1 MTGKKDSRPAA
12 RSLHQLIKRAA
23 QYAAHAYMGSVGK
36 SGLTQRQL
44 TVLAE
49 VDRSDG
55 TSQIALVKATGIDR
69 STLADMV
76 ARMMAQG
83 YLQRRRAKD
92 DGRTNSVRIT
102 PAGKKMLKSA
112 LPGADEAD
120 KLLTTKIAP
129 NLRKPFVEALT
140 GLAEEMDRLE
150 SETPE
155 KRKPR
160 IKSRKRT

>member
-1 MTGKKDSRPAA
+1 MTGKRENRPAT

-23 QYAAHAYMGSVGK
+23 QYAAQAYMGSVGK

-112 LPGADEAD
+112 LPGADETD
-120 KLLTTKIAP
+120 KTLLAKLSP
-129 NLRKPFVEALT
+129 NLRKPLTEALT
-140 GLAEEMDRLE
+140 ALADEMDRLE
-150 SETPE
+150 SQTSG
-155 KRKPR
+155 KPKLR
-160 IKSRKRT
+160 IKSRKRA

>member
-1 MTGKKDSRPAA
+1 MTGKRDSRPVT

-23 QYAAHAYMGSVGK
+23 QYAAHVYMGSVGK

-92 DGRTNSVRIT
+92 DARTNSVRIT
-102 PAGKKMLKSA
+102 LAGKKMLKSA
-112 LPGADEAD
+112 LPGADETD
-120 KLLTTKIAP
+120 KVLFAKLSP
-129 NLRKPFVEALT
+129 SLRRPLVEALT
-140 GLAEEMDRLE
+140 SLADEMDRLE
-150 SETPE
+150 SETSE
-155 KRKPR
+155 KPKLR
-160 IKSRKRT
+160 IKSRKRA

>member
-1 MTGKKDSRPAA
+1 MTGKKENRPTA
-12 RSLHQLIKRAA
+12 RSLHQLIKRAG
-23 QYAAHAYMGSVGK
+23 QYAGHAYMGSVGK

-44 TVLAE
+44 TVLTE

-55 TSQIALVKATGIDR
+55 TSQIALVKTTGIDR

-83 YLQRRRAKD
+83 YLQRRRAKN

-112 LPGADEAD
+112 MPGADEAD
-120 KLLTTKIAP
+120 KSLLAKLAA
-129 NLRKPFVEALT
+129 NLRKPFAEALT
-140 GLAEEMDRLE
+140 ALAEEMDRIEAE
-150 SETPE
+150 SGE
-155 KRKPR
+155 KPKPR
-160 IKSRKRT
+160 IKSRKRA

>member
-1 MTGKKDSRPAA
+1 MTGKKENRPAA

-23 QYAAHAYMGSVGK
+23 QFAGHAYMGSVGK

-44 TVLAE
+44 TVLAD

-55 TSQIALVKATGIDR
+55 TSQIALVKSTGIDR

-83 YLQRRRAKD
+83 YLQRRRAKN

-112 LPGADEAD
+112 MPGADETD
-120 KLLTTKIAP
+120 KFLLAKLAP
-129 NLRKPFVEALT
+129 NLRKPFAEALT
-140 GLAEEMDRLE
+140 ALADEMDRIEAE
-150 SETPE
+150 SGE
-155 KRKPR
+155 KPKPR
-160 IKSRKRT
+160 IKSRKRA

>member
-1 MTGKKDSRPAA
+1 MTGKREIRPGT
-12 RSLHQLIKRAA
+12 RSLHQSIKRAA
-23 QYAAHAYMGSVGK
+23 QFAAHAYMDSVGR

-55 TSQIALVKATGIDR
+55 LSQIALVKTTGIDR

-83 YLQRRRAKD
+83 YLQRRRHKD

-102 PAGKKMLKSA
+102 PAGRKMLKSA
-112 LPGADEAD
+112 LPGADETD
-120 KLLTTKIAP
+120 KLIYAKLSP
-129 NLRKPFVEALT
+129 SLRKPFVEALT
-140 GLAEEMDRLE
+140 ALAEEMDRLE
-150 SETPE
+150 SETVQ
-155 KRKPR
+155 KPKLR
-160 IKSRKRT
+160 IKSRKRA